1 MIIED
6 NFCFQVPYVKED
18 TDITLV
24 VPVGSPEDVIPT
36 RALLV
41 RHLYVC
47 KSSISQMD
55 TRRMRLV
62 VAVRGVSAVNVRRLG
77 NDLVVLK
84 EKCKTMQLETSL
96 LLLKPNVDLVV
107 EMAAMDEVIDHYG
120 QQTVY
125 VLLSPYADYQREFFD
140 RVRINSIRRFQVGR
154 ISLKNASI
162 TISGFH
168 AYSVC

>member
-1 MIIED
+1 
-6 NFCFQVPYVKED
+6 
-18 TDITLV
+18 
-24 VPVGSPEDVIPT
+24 
-36 RALLV
+36 
-41 RHLYVC
+41 
-47 KSSISQMD
+47 MD

-62 VAVRGVSAVNVRRLG
+62 VAVRGVSAVNIRRLG
-77 NDLVVLK
+77 NDLAVLK

-140 RVRINSIRRFQVGR
+140 RVRINSIRHFQVDET
-154 ISLKNASI
+154 SLKILNINVLQYFRYLCPFLLQNFPRNLFMLTKSSLKEIMII
-162 TISGFH
+162 TNPLIKGSH
-168 AYSVC
+168 